1 MKLMVIDGNSMINR
15 SFYGI
20 RPLSTRDG
28 LYTHAVFGFL
38 TTLTRLREEEK
49 PDAVCVTFDVH
60 APTFRHTADESYK
73 ATRKPMPEELRMQ
86 MPVLKEVLDALN
98 IPRYELEGWEADDL
112 IGTISRR
119 CEADGWECVVV
130 TGDKDSLQLI
140 TDHTKVKLVSTRMGQ
155 TTTKDMIAA
164 VLSTRYRVL
173 KTEGNYNNNIGLPL
187 TLLRLDRSCEI
198 CVLEMGMDRPG
209 EIDYLGEIVQPD
221 VGVITNIGDAHIE
234 RLGSRENIFRAKCE
248 LLPHIRPGG
257 LVVLNGDDPM
267 LASLRGR
274 TPVPAVFCGREEGLE
289 YRARR
294 LEGDGDSRIL
304 CQMTTPR
311 MDRQVEIP
319 ALGEHMIYPALIAA
333 AIGER
338 FGLTQDQIV
347 EGILRFVPTRMRM
360 NILYRGDGIVI
371 LDDTYNANPQS
382 MRAAISVLSDR
393 RSQWSIAVLGDM
405 FELGPF
411 APALHTGVGECLG
424 KARIDCL
431 VAVGELAEHI
441 AQGARNSGVPLVY
454 HCKDK
459 AEAKPVLD
467 QLVRPGS
474 TILVKASRGME
485 LEELTAYLLSIT
497 PEAE

>member
-1 MKLMVIDGNSMINR
+1 MEAITLAQLLEAVHGTLLGDFRDENVIVQRVDTDSRTIHPGSLFIPLVGERFDGHAYINAALE
-15 SFYGI
+15 GGA
-20 RPLSTRDG
+20 LG
-28 LYTHAVFGFL
+28 CL
-38 TTLTRLREEEK
+38 TARE
-49 PDAVCVTFDVH
+49 
-60 APTFRHTADESYK
+60 RESYRPDRFYIKVASTQRALRDLAAWYK
-73 ATRKPMPEELRMQ
+73 ARFP
-86 MPVLKEVLDALN
+86 
-98 IPRYELEGWEADDL
+98 IPFIA
-112 IGTISRR
+112 
-119 CEADGWECVVV
+119 V
-130 TGDKDSLQLI
+130 TGSVGK
-140 TDHTKVKLVSTRMGQ
+140 
-155 TTTKDMIAA
+155 TTTKEFCYA
-164 VLSTRYRVL
+164 VFSAFGKTLRTEGNQNNEIGVPNTLFRLTRYRVL

>member
-1 MKLMVIDGNSMINR
+1 MEAITLAQLLEAVHGTLLGDFRDENVIVQRVDTDSRTIHPGSLFIPLVGERFDGHAYINAALEGGAAGC
-15 SFYGI
+15 F
-20 RPLSTRDG
+20 TQ
-28 LYTHAVFGFL
+28 
-38 TTLTRLREEEK
+38 RE
-49 PDAVCVTFDVH
+49 
-60 APTFRHTADESYK
+60 RESYLPGKFYIKVDSTQRALRDLAAWYK
-73 ATRKPMPEELRMQ
+73 ARFP
-86 MPVLKEVLDALN
+86 
-98 IPRYELEGWEADDL
+98 IPFIA
-112 IGTISRR
+112 
-119 CEADGWECVVV
+119 V
-130 TGDKDSLQLI
+130 TGSVGK
-140 TDHTKVKLVSTRMGQ
+140 

-173 KTEGNYNNNIGLPL
+173 KTEGNLNNEIGVPM
-187 TLLRLDRSCEI
+187 TLLRLSGEHEI
-198 CVLEMGMDRPG
+198 AVLELGMNHAG
-209 EIDYLGEIVQPD
+209 EIDYLSALVEPD
-221 VGVITNIGDAHIE
+221 VVLMTNIGDSHIE
-234 RLGSRENIFRAKCE
+234 HFGSREKILEAKSEIFHHVKSGAF
-248 LLPHIRPGG
+248 
-257 LVVLNGDDPM
+257 VVINGDDP
-267 LASLRGR
+267 LLNTLPGKLPYAFTRVG
-274 TPVPAVFCGREEGLE
+274 AGEGLD
-289 YRARR
+289 YRAER
-294 LEGDGDSRIL
+294 LVSDGKSH
-304 CQMTTPR
+304 MTCEVKTPHNSFP
-311 MDRQVEIP
+311 VEIP
-319 ALGEHMIYPALIAA
+319 ALGDHMIYPTLMAA
-333 AIGER
+333 AVGEH
-338 FGLTQDQIV
+338 FGLTQTQIADGV
-347 EGILRFVPTRMRM
+347 LHFAPTKMRM
-360 NILYRGDGIVI
+360 NLLHRGDDITI
-371 LDDTYNANPQS
+371 LNDTYNANPQS

>member
-1 MKLMVIDGNSMINR
+1 MEAITLAQLLEAVHGTLLGDFRDENVIVQRVDTDSRTIHPGSLFIPLVGERFDGHAYINAALE
-15 SFYGI
+15 GGA
-20 RPLSTRDG
+20 LG
-28 LYTHAVFGFL
+28 CL
-38 TTLTRLREEEK
+38 TARE
-49 PDAVCVTFDVH
+49 
-60 APTFRHTADESYK
+60 RESYRPDRFYIKVASTQRALRDLAAWYK
-73 ATRKPMPEELRMQ
+73 ARFP
-86 MPVLKEVLDALN
+86 
-98 IPRYELEGWEADDL
+98 IPFIA
-112 IGTISRR
+112 
-119 CEADGWECVVV
+119 V
-130 TGDKDSLQLI
+130 TGSVGK
-140 TDHTKVKLVSTRMGQ
+140 

-234 RLGSRENIFRAKCE
+234 RLGSRENIFRAKCG

>member
-1 MKLMVIDGNSMINR
+1 MEAI
-15 SFYGI
+15 
-20 RPLSTRDG
+20 T
-28 LYTHAVFGFL
+28 
-38 TTLTRLREEEK
+38 LRELLE
-49 PDAVCVTFDVH
+49 AVGGTLIGPAAGLEQTVSHVDTDSRNIHPGSLFIPLVGERFDGH
-60 APTFRHTADESYK
+60 AYINSALEGGAAGCLTQRERESYREDRFYIK
-73 ATRKPMPEELRMQ
+73 VKDTQRALRDLAAWYKDRF
-86 MPVLKEVLDALN
+86 P
-98 IPRYELEGWEADDL
+98 IPFVG
-112 IGTISRR
+112 
-119 CEADGWECVVV
+119 V
-130 TGDKDSLQLI
+130 TGSVGK
-140 TDHTKVKLVSTRMGQ
+140 
-155 TTTKDMIAA
+155 TTAKDMIAA
-164 VLSTRYRVL
+164 VLGVKYKVL
-173 KTEGNYNNNIGLPL
+173 KTEGNFNNNIGLPL
-187 TLLRLDRSCEI
+187 TLLRLDRTYQMG
-198 CVLEMGMDRPG
+198 VLEMGMDKFG
-209 EIDYLGEIVQPD
+209 EIDYLGDIVRPE

-234 RLGSRENIFRAKCE
+234 KLGSRENIFKAKCE
-248 LLPHIRPGG
+248 LLPHIKKDG
-257 LVVLNGDDPM
+257 LLILNGDDP
-267 LASLRGR
+267 LLSTLRGR
-274 TPVPAVFCGREEGLE
+274 TPVPAVFCGTGEGMD
-289 YRARR
+289 YRAQVTG
-294 LEGDGDSRIL
+294 GDGVSHIHCRL
-304 CQMTTPR
+304 TTPR
-311 MDRQVEIP
+311 MDREVRIP
-319 ALGEHMIYPALIAA
+319 ALGEHMVYPALIAA
-333 AIGER
+333 AAAER
-338 FGLTQDQIV
+338 FGLTPDEIAQGLTQ
-347 EGILRFVPTRMRM
+347 FVPTRMRM
-360 NILYRGDGIVI
+360 NILRRAKGITI

>member
-1 MKLMVIDGNSMINR
+1 MDKISASVL
-15 SFYGI
+15 
-20 RPLSTRDG
+20 LKG
-28 LYTHAVFGFL
+28 LAPEGF
-38 TTLTRLREEEK
+38 
-49 PDAVCVTFDVH
+49 
-60 APTFRHTADESYK
+60 ADETAIDLVTTDSREVRPGCIFVAFPGEKFDGHDFAAKALEEGAEYVVLNHPVKDVPAGKCFLCPDSYR
-73 ATRKPMPEELRMQ
+73 AMMI
-86 MPVLKEVLDALN
+86 MGAN
-98 IPRYELEGWEADDL
+98 Y
-112 IGTISRR
+112 RR
-119 CEADGWECVVV
+119 QFSPKVVGV
-130 TGDKDSLQLI
+130 TGSVGK
-140 TDHTKVKLVSTRMGQ
+140 